1 MQEMRYQISN
11 YRNFAISLL
20 RYFATSL
27 LVPEKPM
34 HAGMEVLSDPQ
45 MK

>member
-1 MQEMRYQISN
+1 MPDMRYQISN
-11 YRNFAISLL
+11 YRNFAI
-20 RYFATSL
+20 SL